1 MISAKVL
8 FTTPKTV
15 GTRLAKYTLT
25 WLWIYAF
32 SIGMYVRTIKRKNK
46 DGSEVEYVQLA
57 HNTRHPEK
65 GYSRAE
71 VIHSF
76 GRRDQL
82 DVPALK
88 RLIGSLSRFISP
100 EDAQAIEAE
109 GRNLKFISS
118 RPAGGAY
125 LLRELWKRLDID
137 TCFADAL
144 KDRSLT
150 TPVQDAIFAMVA
162 NRALAPCS
170 KLAVEEWAQKDVH
183 LGIESTIKVQHL
195 YRSMDFLLKHED
207 AIQEKVFWSAA
218 HLMNLT
224 VDLIFFDTTNTYFE
238 MEEPGDSELLAFG
251 KSKHKRNDLPQV
263 TIGLAVTREGIPV
276 RCWVL
281 PGNQNDAKC
290 VAQIQKDMN
299 DWKLGNVIW
308 AMDRGMTSEE
318 NRKTLQRAGGQ
329 YILGEKLRGPHLNE
343 KALNRGGRFKKIKG
357 NLHIKEVYAGEG
369 SGRRRFVVAY
379 NPDQAEHDKHVRE
392 RNLKRIEAE
401 LEAMGR
407 MSQKAFLKAKYALLA
422 HRSMGRYLK
431 ELKSGRLKID
441 KAKVRQYEKLD
452 GKYLLSTSDKS
463 LSAEDVALGYKQLM
477 EVERAFRTL
486 KSTLSL
492 RPVYHTKDD
501 RIRSH
506 VLLCWL
512 ALLLIRIV
520 ELETGMTWPKVRA
533 ELERLHLGE
542 FLNKDGRILQH
553 TELTSNQRNIFRKL
567 NIKPPKKI
575 ESVQISS

>member
-1 MISAKVL
+1 M
-8 FTTPKTV
+8 
-15 GTRLAKYTLT
+15 
-25 WLWIYAF
+25 
-32 SIGMYVRTIKRKNK
+32 GMYVRTIKRKNK

-57 HNTRHPEK
+57 HNTRHSEK
-65 GYSRAE
+65 GYSHAE

-82 DVPALK
+82 DVEALK
-88 RLIGSLSRFISP
+88 RLVGSLSRFISL
-100 EDAQAIEAE
+100 EDAQTIEAE
-109 GRNLKFISS
+109 GQGLKFISS
-118 RPAGGAY
+118 RPAGGAI
-125 LLRELWKRLDID
+125 LLKGLWNRIGID
-137 TCFADAL
+137 ACLTEAV
-144 KDRSLT
+144 KDRAFI
-150 TPVQDAIFAMVA
+150 TPIHDAIFAMVA

-170 KLAVEEWAQKDVH
+170 KLAVEEWSAKDVD
-183 LGIESTIKVQHL
+183 LDIEQPIQVQHL
-195 YRSMDFLLKHED
+195 YRSMDFLLEH
-207 AIQEKVFWSAA
+207 ASVIQEKIFWATA
-218 HLMNLT
+218 HLLNLT

-238 MEEPGDSELLAFG
+238 MEDPGESELIAFG
-251 KSKHKRNDLPQV
+251 KSKHKRDDLPQV

-290 VAQIQKDMN
+290 VDQVQKDLN

-318 NRKTLQRAGGQ
+318 NRRNLQRAGGQ
-329 YILGEKLRGPHLNE
+329 YILGEKLRGTNINE
-343 KALNRGGRFKKIKG
+343 EALNRGGRFKVIKE
-357 NLHIKEVYAGEG
+357 NLHIKEVFVGEG
-369 SGRRRFVVAY
+369 SGRRRFVIAF
-379 NPDQAEHDKHVRE
+379 NPEQAEHDKYVRE
-392 RNLKRIEAE
+392 KNLERISAE
-401 LEAMGR
+401 LETLGKQSGKTM
-407 MSQKAFLKAKYALLA
+407 LKSKYALLA

-431 ELKSGRLKID
+431 ELKSGNLKID
-441 KAKVRQYEKLD
+441 NSKVKQDEKLD
-452 GKYLLSTSDKS
+452 GKYLLSTSDMN

-512 ALLLIRIV
+512 ALLLVRIV

-533 ELERLHLGE
+533 ELERLHLGK
-542 FLNKDGRILQH
+542 FLHKDGHILQY
-553 TELTSNQRNIFRKL
+553 TELTNIQRNILKKL
-567 NIKPPKKI
+567 KISIPKKI
-575 ESVQISS
+575 KSIQSTC